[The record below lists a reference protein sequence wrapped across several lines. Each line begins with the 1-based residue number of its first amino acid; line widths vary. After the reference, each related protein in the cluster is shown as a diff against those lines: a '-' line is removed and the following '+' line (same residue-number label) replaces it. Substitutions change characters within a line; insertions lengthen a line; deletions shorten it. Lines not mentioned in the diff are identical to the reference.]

1 MKKLNKS
8 ILGLVTVLV
17 LAMGITFSTKTIYAQ
32 EKTTETNEE
41 QNGDVEVYKNS
52 YVWKYKIVKGQ
63 LYKRKFNE
71 VTGEWVGK
79 WMPA

>member
-8 ILGLVTVLV
+8 IFGLGTLLM
-17 LAMGITFSTKTIYAQ
+17 LALGITFSTQIIYAQ
-32 EKTTETNEE
+32 EKTTTINQE
-41 QNGDVEVYKNS
+41 QKGDVEVYKNS
-52 YVWKYKIVKGQ
+52 YVWKYKIVNGK
-63 LYKRKFNE
+63 LYKRKLNE

>member
-8 ILGLVTVLV
+8 ILGLGTILM
-17 LAMGITFSTKTIYAQ
+17 LATGITFSTQMIYAQ
-32 EKTTETNEE
+32 EKTITNEE
-41 QNGDVEVYKNS
+41 QKGDVEVYKNS
-52 YVWKYKIVKGQ
+52 YVWKYKIVNGK
-63 LYKRKFNE
+63 LYKRKLNE

>member
-8 ILGLVTVLV
+8 ILGLGTILM
-17 LAMGITFSTKTIYAQ
+17 LTTGITFSTQMIYAQ
-32 EKTTETNEE
+32 EKTITNEE
-41 QNGDVEVYKNS
+41 QKGDVEVYKNS
-52 YVWKYKIVKGQ
+52 YVWKYKIVNGK
-63 LYKRKFNE
+63 LYKRKLNE

>member
-8 ILGLVTVLV
+8 ILGLGTILM
-17 LAMGITFSTKTIYAQ
+17 LAMGITFSTQMIYAQ
-32 EKTTETNEE
+32 EKTTTINQE
-41 QNGDVEVYKNS
+41 QKGDVEVYKNS
-52 YVWKYKIVKGQ
+52 YVWKYKIVNGK

>member
-1 MKKLNKS
+1 MKKLNKN

-17 LAMGITFSTKTIYAQ
+17 LAMEITFSTKTIYAQ

-79 WMPA
+79 WMIA

>member
-1 MKKLNKS
+1 MKKLNKN

-79 WMPA
+79 WMIA